1 MARKKAAIGVTADV
15 MDDLMAQLAESTGG
29 DVLED
34 LGVCTGFIDTGSL
47 ALNYSCS
54 KKFIGGGIPRGR
66 ITELYGPS
74 SSGKSLFASHIMH
87 GCQALGGWAVLMDV
101 ENAANLEFMRDTCH
115 IQSKQLLRFGPER
128 VPTLEKVFLMMHN
141 VTKQIRELEIKKGME
156 RKPIVIIYDSI
167 AGSPCERELAET
179 DLPLDY
185 TPGDWKKIVGRNQQ
199 PGERAKICSQEFR
212 KLTPMTAD
220 KDATLV
226 VLNQVRDKIGVMYGS
241 PETTAGGG
249 KALEFYASLRVRLQ
263 AKKKIENKRLET
275 FDGVNLSVKNMKNRT
290 CAPFIACDDIKLYF
304 NNGVDPL
311 SGLLRCL
318 IMSERVVMKSAGNF
332 EVAEAYLA
340 PGLSEYKFKA
350 SKSENTMDKKVIF
363 DCPKLVDVETA
374 DELEK
379 YLSAFGASLAA
390 SESGNY
396 KEVGVTI
403 DNEGNLIEDSSDDSE
418 E

>member
-1 MARKKAAIGVTADV
+1 MARKKAVEDDN
-15 MDDLMAQLAESTGG
+15 MDDLAAQLAEATGG

-34 LGVCTGFIDTGSL
+34 LGMCTGFIDTGSL

-87 GCQALGGWAVLMDV
+87 GCQALGGWAVLLDV

-115 IQSKQLLRFGPER
+115 INSKQLLRYGPEK
-128 VPTLEKVFLMMHN
+128 VETLEKCFLMMHN
-141 VTKQIRELEIKKGME
+141 ITKQIRELEIKKGMDK
-156 RKPIVIIYDSI
+156 RPIVIIYDSI
-167 AGSPCERELAET
+167 AGSPCQRELSES
-179 DLPLDY
+179 DLPFEY

-220 KDATLV
+220 RDATIV
-226 VLNQVRDKIGVMYGS
+226 VLNQVREKIGVMYGS
-241 PETTAGGG
+241 PETTGGG
-249 KALEFYASLRVRLQ
+249 GRALEFYASLRVRLQ

-290 CAPFIACDDIKLYF
+290 CAPFIAADDIKLYF

-311 SGLLRCL
+311 SGLLKCL

-332 EVAEAYLA
+332 TVAPTYL
-340 PGLSEYKFKA
+340 PDGTSEYNFKA
-350 SKSENTMDKKVIF
+350 SKTENTMDKKVIF
-363 DCPKLVDVETA
+363 DCPRLVDVETVE
-374 DELEK
+374 ELEK
-379 YLSAFGASLAA
+379 YLAAFSLGMAA
-390 SESGNY
+390 SDSGNY
-396 KEVGVTI
+396 KEVGITI
-403 DNEGNLIEDSSDDSE
+403 DNDGNLIEDSSSE
-418 E
+418 DEE